1 MVRWRYIA
9 TSNQPQ
15 VNRLMNKKYRLNLLI
30 IALLAGPFIQNF
42 PAFGKV
48 CDIMQILQ
56 DPLRENQ
63 ILYNGRVWRILYTNV
78 KGDQFLFSKDY
89 LPGSLTINGKIFNNL
104 RINFDIY
111 NDEITTPKND
121 GTILQLNKEMVDSF
135 TLVYEFKTYSFRNT
149 QADSLPAIKG
159 FVNVLYKGKSAL
171 YVKYKKERDMLAV
184 DNKYD
189 LFFQTHKIYL
199 VKDSAVFQ
207 LSRKSDLL
215 KAFPEEKNLL
225 KAFMKKNR
233 VKISRKVPESFIP
246 VVRYF
251 DSISK

>member
-1 MVRWRYIA
+1 M
-9 TSNQPQ
+9 
-15 VNRLMNKKYRLNLLI
+15 NRIYFLYFLTV
-30 IALLAGPFIQNF
+30 ALLSGSGTHNSLV
-42 PAFGKV
+42 FGQACGVKEF
-48 CDIMQILQ
+48 QK
-56 DPLRENQ
+56 DPQKENQ
-63 ILYNGRVWRILYTNV
+63 ILYNGKVWRNLYTNT
-78 KGDQFLFSKDY
+78 KGDQFLFSKYY
-89 LPGSLTINGKIFNNL
+89 LPGSLTMNGKTFYNL

-111 NDEITTPKND
+111 NDEVTTPNND

-135 TLVYEFKTYSFRNT
+135 NLVYEFKTYSFRNT

-171 YVKYKKERDMLAV
+171 YVKYRKDLDMLAV

-199 VKDSAVFQ
+199 VKDSTVFQ
-207 LSRKSDLL
+207 VSSKSGLL

-225 KAFMKKNR
+225 KAFINKNK

-246 VVRYF
+246 VIRYY

>member
-1 MVRWRYIA
+1 M
-9 TSNQPQ
+9 
-15 VNRLMNKKYRLNLLI
+15 NRKYLLYFLI
-30 IALLAGPFIQNF
+30 FALLAGSGIQNS
-42 PAFGKV
+42 PVFGKAFYL
-48 CDIMQILQ
+48 IEIQK

-63 ILYNGRVWRILYTNV
+63 ILYNGKVWHNLYTNI
-78 KGDQFLFSKDY
+78 KGDQFLFSKSY
-89 LPGSLTINGKIFNNL
+89 LPGSLTINGKTYNNL

-111 NDEITTPKND
+111 NDELTTPKND

-171 YVKYKKERDMLAV
+171 YVKYKKELEMLAV
-184 DNKYD
+184 DDKYD

-199 VKDSAVFQ
+199 VRDSTVFQ
-207 LSRKSDLL
+207 VSSKSDLL

-225 KAFMKKNR
+225 KVFMKKNR
-233 VKISRKVPESFIP
+233 VKISRKMPESFIP
-246 VVRYF
+246 VIRYY

>member
-1 MVRWRYIA
+1 MKR
-9 TSNQPQ
+9 
-15 VNRLMNKKYRLNLLI
+15 KYYLYLLVF
-30 IALLAGPFIQNF
+30 AVLAGPGIQKS
-42 PAFGKV
+42 PVFGKV
-48 CDIMQILQ
+48 CDIKQIRK

-63 ILYNGRVWRILYTNV
+63 ILYNGKVWRNLYTNV
-78 KGDQFLFSKDY
+78 KGDQFLFSKSY
-89 LPGSLTINGKIFNNL
+89 LPGSLTIDGKTYNGL

-149 QADSLPAIKG
+149 QADSLALIKG

-171 YVKYKKERDMLAV
+171 YVKYRKELDMLAV
-184 DNKYD
+184 DDKYD

-199 VKDSAVFQ
+199 VKNSTVFQ
-207 LSRKSDLL
+207 VSGKSDLL
-215 KAFPEEKNLL
+215 KAFPEEKILL
-225 KAFMKKNR
+225 KTFMKKNR
-233 VKISRKVPESFIP
+233 IKVSRKVPESFIP
-246 VVRYF
+246 VIRYY